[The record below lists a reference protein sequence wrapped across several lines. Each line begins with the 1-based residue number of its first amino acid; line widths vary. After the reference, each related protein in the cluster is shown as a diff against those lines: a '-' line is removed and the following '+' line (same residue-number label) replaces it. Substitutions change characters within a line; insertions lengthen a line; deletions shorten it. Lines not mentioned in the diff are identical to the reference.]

1 MHYILFYEYVKD
13 IVELRAPYR
22 DAHLAR
28 IAQEREQG
36 RIVMAGALG
45 DPPHGAAIVF
55 TGIQAEAIEA
65 FARDDPY
72 VRAGLVTDRRVEPWK
87 LV

>member
-1 MHYILFYEYVKD
+1 
-13 IVELRAPYR
+13 
-22 DAHLAR
+22 
-28 IAQEREQG
+28 
-36 RIVMAGALG
+36 MAGALG

-55 TGIQAEAIEA
+55 TGIEAEAIEA